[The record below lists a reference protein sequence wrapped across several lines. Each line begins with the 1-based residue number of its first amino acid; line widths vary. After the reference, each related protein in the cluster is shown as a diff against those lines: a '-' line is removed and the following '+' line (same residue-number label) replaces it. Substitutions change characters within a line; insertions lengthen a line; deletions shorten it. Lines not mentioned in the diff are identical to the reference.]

1 MSDVVDDQTEQDQE
15 QTEPS
20 GATSPADPSSLGAA
34 VAEHGDGDQSTDG
47 TSTDERGTELGEIDV
62 AGIEADLDGVQ
73 AALTRL
79 ADGTYW
85 TDEVTGDAIPADV
98 LDADPLARRA

>member
-1 MSDVVDDQTEQDQE
+1 VSEEAVEP
-15 QTEPS
+15 TEP
-20 GATSPADPSSLGAA
+20 DPDAA
-34 VAEHGDGDQSTDG
+34 PV
-47 TSTDERGTELGEIDV
+47 EIDL

-85 TDEVTGDAIPADV
+85 TDEVTGEPIPADV
-98 LDADPLARRA
+98 LAADPLARRA

>member
-1 MSDVVDDQTEQDQE
+1 MAVG
-15 QTEPS
+15 EPS
-20 GATSPADPSSLGAA
+20 ATPTEMPAG
-34 VAEHGDGDQSTDG
+34 EHGMEQRAAAAPGGDESPTPAA
-47 TSTDERGTELGEIDV
+47 IDL

-85 TDEVTGDAIPADV
+85 TDEVTGEPIPTEV
-98 LDADPLARRA
+98 LAADPLARRA